1 MLVLTFKGGDNQ
13 QGVVAQVSE
22 PGQEP
27 DMAADEA
34 EDMRLCGPQLQDR
47 NGAWIACIPVLP

>member
-1 MLVLTFKGGDNQ
+1 L
-13 QGVVAQVSE
+13 QVSE

-27 DMAADEA
+27 DMAADET

-47 NGAWIACIPVLP
+47 NGAVTCACVSFRT